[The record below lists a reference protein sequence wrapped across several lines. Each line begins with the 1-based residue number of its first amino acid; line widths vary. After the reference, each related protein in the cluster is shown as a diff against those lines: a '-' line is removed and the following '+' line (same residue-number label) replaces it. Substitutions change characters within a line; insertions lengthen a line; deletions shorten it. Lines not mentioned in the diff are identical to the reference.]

1 VVTLV
6 VAAGTIAAST
16 GRLRQLS
23 DPSISFSSILVVT
36 VVALFAPVL
45 VNLAPKVRMPAVALE
60 IVLGVI
66 VGPSG
71 LGWLEIDL
79 PVVVLSLLG
88 LAFLL
93 FLAGLEI
100 DPARLRGRIGIIS
113 LGFVASLGLAVVVA
127 FGLQPVETIRNP
139 LFVAIMLAS
148 TSLGLVVPVI
158 RDAGESDTE
167 FGQTV
172 LAASSLAEFGTILLV
187 SLFFSTSSSGTP
199 GLGSNVFLL
208 VAFGVLVLVI
218 GLGMTEAGRSLR
230 VSSTLQAL
238 EDTSAQLGVRAAVLL
253 LVLFVALASGLG
265 IETILGA
272 FVAGALLRFV
282 DHEEH
287 LVHAEFRR
295 KVEAIGYGFLV
306 PVFFVSSGAR
316 FDVDALVHSP
326 GHLVLIPLFLLAL
339 LVVRGVPAF
348 LYRRY
353 FTTRRVMAAGLL
365 QATSL
370 TFVVVAARLG
380 LELKVF
386 DEASGAA
393 LVAAGLLSVIVFPPI
408 ALALLGDGD
417 LAEDEELT
425 DEPGGAS
432 PA

>member
-1 VVTLV
+1 
-6 VAAGTIAAST
+6 
-16 GRLRQLS
+16 
-23 DPSISFSSILVVT
+23 
-36 VVALFAPVL
+36 
-45 VNLAPKVRMPAVALE
+45 
-60 IVLGVI
+60 
-66 VGPSG
+66 
-71 LGWLEIDL
+71 
-79 PVVVLSLLG
+79 
-88 LAFLL
+88 
-93 FLAGLEI
+93 
-100 DPARLRGRIGIIS
+100 
-113 LGFVASLGLAVVVA
+113 
-127 FGLQPVETIRNP
+127 
-139 LFVAIMLAS
+139 
-148 TSLGLVVPVI
+148 
-158 RDAGESDTE
+158 
-167 FGQTV
+167 V
-172 LAASSLAEFGTILLV
+172 LAASSLAEFGTILLI

-199 GLGSNVFLL
+199 GLGSNIFLL
-208 VAFGVLVLVI
+208 GAFTVLVVII
-218 GLGMTEAGRSLR
+218 GLGMLEAGRSLR
-230 VSSTLQAL
+230 VSATLRAL

-316 FDVDALVHSP
+316 FDVDALINSP

-339 LVVRGVPAF
+339 LVVRGVPAL
-348 LYRRY
+348 LYRKY
-353 FTTRRVMAAGLL
+353 FTTRRVLASGLL

-393 LVAAGLLSVIVFPPI
+393 LVAAGLLSVIIFPPI
-408 ALALLGDGD
+408 ALWLLGDGD
-417 LAEDEELT
+417 LAPDDDDLAE
-425 DEPGGAS
+425 EPGGAS